1 MFGAAFVYFLYGIF
15 LFVKSPEDGDG
26 RKDGIRHMIYGVL
39 GFVIM
44 VSAKAIYDIVASTV
58 DAFK

>member
-1 MFGAAFVYFLYGIF
+1 MYFLYGIF
-15 LFVKSPEDGDG
+15 LFVKSPEDGDS
-26 RKDGIRHMIYGVL
+26 RKEGIRHMIYGVL

-44 VSAKAIYDIVASTV
+44 VSAKAIYDIVAGTV